1 MKTKDE
7 KVLKQFKKIRETT
20 ELLANPLYND
30 FCGSHFWKDIDERL
44 QVIIKDIEENFKIFK
59 INGSK

>member
-7 KVLKQFKKIRETT
+7 KVLKKFKKIHEII
-20 ELLANPLYND
+20 ELLKNPLYND
-30 FCGSHFWKDIDERL
+30 FCGSHFWYDIDEKL
-44 QVIIKDIEENFKIFK
+44 QVIIKDIEENFKTFK